1 MIAALLRNNRGF
13 SLVEVITAAT
23 VMLIVFGAA
32 VSLYIGEQRTAVVET
47 DFSHVQDN
55 LRLALNQ
62 LSKDVRMAGFLTVE
76 PPIVE
81 ESPTEFTIST
91 TAPSQCYARIT
102 TPDSSMNASKTFTV
116 YSASMAERFRGGN
129 TVRIIRPPNQEQP
142 GEENVTDPSDLVF
155 SVDSIDLSD
164 VDNPQITLSGF
175 SSTVDYAYAAGDMI
189 VRVIP
194 GAPVVNEV
202 HYEYLPASQTLQR
215 VVNGGAPQH
224 LASGLTDVLFEYV
237 RNDEDLVT
245 AVNITLTGIGG
256 PDPDE
261 NPEAAEKI
269 GFREKT
275 FRTSVAVRNI

>member
-13 SLVEVITAAT
+13 SLVELITAAT

-32 VSLYIGEQRTAVVET
+32 ASLYIGGQRTAVVET

-55 LRLALNQ
+55 LRLALDQ

-81 ESPTEFTIST
+81 VSPTEFTIST
-91 TAPSQCYARIT
+91 TAPSQRYARIT
-102 TPDSSMNASKTFTV
+102 TPDASMNATKTFTV
-116 YSASMAERFRGGN
+116 YSASMAERFRGGD

-155 SVDSIDLSD
+155 SVDSIDLSG
-164 VDNPQITLSGF
+164 VDPQITLSGF
-175 SSTVDYAYAAGDMI
+175 SATVDYAYAAGDMI

-202 HYEYLPASQTLQR
+202 NYAYIPASQTLQR

-245 AVNITLTGIGG
+245 AVNITLTGIAG

-261 NPEAAEKI
+261 NPDAAKKI